1 MNEIVNKIID
11 WGNRK
16 GIIENGTVARQTEK
30 LGEEVFEL
38 VRAIIDNDFDEFK
51 NAIADCT
58 VVLILL
64 AKMNNIDFV
73 ENLEEVY
80 EEINQREGVMKDGQF
95 LREKK
100 CLLVF

>member
-1 MNEIVNKIID
+1 MNEIVNKVID

-16 GIIENGTVARQTEK
+16 GIIEHGTTPRQIEK

-38 VRAIIDNDFDEFK
+38 VRSQMENDFDEFK

-73 ENLEEVY
+73 ETLEEVY

-95 LREKK
+95 LREKE
-100 CLLVF
+100 C